1 MINNN
6 SIYQVGG
13 SLPADAK
20 TYVYRQ
26 ADEELYQALKAGE
39 LCYVLN
45 SRQMGKSSL
54 RVRTMERLQ
63 QEGIAC
69 AAIDITAIGTQE
81 VTIQKWYCGLIRSLT
96 NSFDLSA
103 ELNSRAWFKEREYLP
118 PVQLFTEF
126 IEQVLLVKKS
136 SQIVIFIDE
145 VDSLLNVSFKND
157 FFAAIRAYFNRRVEN
172 VEYKRLTFALL
183 GVATPSDLINDEQ
196 RTSFNIGQPIEL
208 TGFQLEETKPLAQ
221 GLEKIGNPQTLMESV
236 LEWTGGQP
244 FLTQKVCKLLLA
256 APSPIV
262 PGKEAAYLESL
273 VRERIID
280 NWETQDE
287 PEHLRTI
294 RNRILQSGKQ
304 RTGMLLGLCQQ
315 IVSQGGIDAN
325 ESVEFME
332 LRLTGLVVKR
342 DGKLRI
348 YNRIYLEVFNQ
359 EWCERILDSLRPYG
373 ESFNA
378 WVASDYR
385 NDSYLLRG
393 EALQE
398 ALNWSVGKCLSSEDY
413 KFLAACQKVDKKEAI
428 EETKTQADKILKKA
442 TSKAKHRFL
451 FSLAAVI
458 LSLGTSF
465 FILKPSI
472 AVWFNNTGYTKLEQD
487 KYIES
492 IIYFSLAIHLHPS
505 NPLPY
510 HNEAKAYEK
519 LEKYDD
525 ARISYKMAMNR
536 DFAPSFNDLSYLY
549 ITKYKKYSE
558 AIELLEKGLN
568 KKMYGYPKYILKHSI
583 HKNLGWAQFELK
595 QYDKAEVNLRASI
608 KWRDDLGAPFC
619 LLAKVLMAK
628 NQPVQNEWQQCK
640 TKIDPKTVKP
650 EERDWLE
657 EAQENLHN

>member
-1 MINNN
+1 MINN

-20 TYVYRQ
+20 IYVYRQ
-26 ADEELYQALKAGE
+26 ADEELYQALKARE

-81 VTIQKWYCGLIRSLT
+81 VTIQKWYGGLIRSLT

-103 ELNSRAWFKEREYLP
+103 ELNLRAWFKEREYLP

-157 FFAAIRAYFNRRVEN
+157 FFAAIRACFNKRAEN

-221 GLEKIGNPQTLMESV
+221 GLEKIGNPQILMESV

-256 APSPIV
+256 PESPIV
-262 PGKEAAYLESL
+262 PGQEAAYLENL
-273 VRERIID
+273 VREKIID

-294 RNRILQSGKQ
+294 RNRILKSGEK

-315 IVSQGGIDAN
+315 IVSQGGIDTN

-359 EWCERILDSLRPYG
+359 EWCERILDSLRPYS

-413 KFLAACQKVDKKEAI
+413 KFLAACQKIDKQEAI
-428 EETKTQADKILKKA
+428 KETRNQADEILKKA
-442 TSKAKHRFL
+442 TSKSKKLIRFGFTVMNVSILFTIVVFVLRPWSAIFLNNIGYNKFYNGEYQDAITYYDWAKQIDPF
-451 FSLAAVI
+451 
-458 LSLGTSF
+458 
-465 FILKPSI
+465 
-472 AVWFNNTGYTKLEQD
+472 
-487 KYIES
+487 
-492 IIYFSLAIHLHPS
+492 
-505 NPLPY
+505 NPLPTY
-510 HNEAKAYEK
+510 NQGLAYEK
-519 LEKYDD
+519 LEKYKN
-525 ARISYKMAMNR
+525 ARLNYEILMEQ
-536 DFAPSFNDLSYLY
+536 DFAPAFNNLAYLY
-549 ITKYKKYSE
+549 ITQSKKYSE
-558 AIELLEKGLN
+558 AIKLLTIGLN
-568 KKMYGYPKYILKHSI
+568 KKMYGYPEYVVKSSI

-608 KWRDDLGAPFC
+608 QWRDDLGAPFC
-619 LLAKVLMAK
+619 LLAKVLKSK
-628 NQPVQNEWQQCK
+628 NQPAQKEWQQCK
-640 TKIDPKTVKP
+640 DKIDP
-650 EERDWLE
+650 
-657 EAQENLHN
+657 